1 MPTGSLQVPSNVTRI
16 GRALKRV
23 GLDGAPQIIY
33 VSGRGARPLSI
44 LTSADSLLIQYH
56 SGVGTGSSMLD
67 AIGGGLLGVG
77 ISEVSCLSS
86 LSSSMTSDFYPEH
99 S

>member
-1 MPTGSLQVPSNVTRI
+1 VPTGTLQVPSNVTRI

-33 VSGRGARPLSI
+33 VSGRRPRHVSI

-56 SGVGTGSSMLD
+56 SGVGTGSGMLD
-67 AIGGGLLGVG
+67 AIGGGVLGVG
-77 ISEVSCLSS
+77 ISEVSCVSFLKFIN
-86 LSSSMTSDFYPEH
+86 DF
-99 S
+99 